1 MKNIYLI
8 NRKTFIISNGAIKHC
23 KMLRYFLSK
32 RQYEIDILDVNSN
45 NGLVFIDIVF
55 NKNMAEPTICIK
67 YFHKNEEKVEFS
79 STPQFLNQSFIC
91 NIGLNLK
98 QSLSE

>member
-32 RQYEIDILDVNSN
+32 KQFETDVLDVNSN
-45 NGLVFIDIVF
+45 NGLVFIDIIF
-55 NKNMAEPTICIK
+55 NKNIAEPILCIK
-67 YFHKNEEKVEFS
+67 YFHKNEEVIEFF
-79 STPQFLNQSFIC
+79 STPQFLNQSFIS

>member
-8 NRKTFIISNGAIKHC
+8 SRKTFIISNEAIKHC

-32 RQYEIDILDVNSN
+32 KQFETDLLDVNSN
-45 NGLVFIDIVF
+45 NGLVFIDIIF
-55 NKNMAEPTICIK
+55 NKNMAEPTMCIK
-67 YFHKNEEKVEFS
+67 YFHKNEEKIEFS
-79 STPQFLNQSFIC
+79 STPQFLNQSFIS

-98 QSLSE
+98 QLLSE

>member
-32 RQYEIDILDVNSN
+32 KQFETDVLDVNSN
-45 NGLVFIDIVF
+45 NGLVFIDIIF
-55 NKNMAEPTICIK
+55 NKNMAEPILCIK
-67 YFHKNEEKVEFS
+67 YFHKNEEVIEFF
-79 STPQFLNQSFIC
+79 STPQFLNQSFIS

>member
-32 RQYEIDILDVNSN
+32 KQFETDVLDVNSN
-45 NGLVFIDIVF
+45 NGLIFIDVIF
-55 NKNMAEPTICIK
+55 NKNMAEPILCIK
-67 YFHKNEEKVEFS
+67 YFHKNEEVIEFF
-79 STPQFLNQSFIC
+79 STPQFLNQSFIS

-98 QSLSE
+98 QLLSE

>member
-32 RQYEIDILDVNSN
+32 KQFETDVLDVNSN
-45 NGLVFIDIVF
+45 NGLIFIDVIF
-55 NKNMAEPTICIK
+55 NKNMAEPILCIK
-67 YFHKNEEKVEFS
+67 YFHKNEEVIEFF
-79 STPQFLNQSFIC
+79 STPQFLNQSFIS

>member
-23 KMLRYFLSK
+23 KMLRYFFSK
-32 RQYEIDILDVNSN
+32 KQFEIDVLDVNSN
-45 NGLVFIDIVF
+45 NGLVFIDVVF
-55 NKNMAEPTICIK
+55 NKNMAEPILCIK
-67 YFHKNEEKVEFS
+67 YFHKNEEVIEFF
-79 STPQFLNQSFIC
+79 STPQFLNQSFIS

-98 QSLSE
+98 QLLSE

>member
-8 NRKTFIISNGAIKHC
+8 NRKTFIISNEAIKHC

-32 RQYEIDILDVNSN
+32 KQFETDILDVNSN

-55 NKNMAEPTICIK
+55 NKNMAEPTMCIK
-67 YFHKNEEKVEFS
+67 YFHKNEEVIEFF
-79 STPQFLNQSFIC
+79 STPQFLNQSFIN

-98 QSLSE
+98 QLLSE

>member
-23 KMLRYFLSK
+23 KTLRYFLSK
-32 RQYEIDILDVNSN
+32 RQQEIDILDIHSNSS
-45 NGLVFIDIVF
+45 LIFIDVIF
-55 NKNMAEPTICIK
+55 NKNMAEPILCIK
-67 YFHKNEEKVEFS
+67 YFHKNEEVIEFS

-91 NIGLNLK
+91 HVGLNLK
-98 QSLSE
+98 QLLSE